1 MPLQKIVSIVLFV
14 LISSKSFG
22 YQVSEKNTPGLVFI
36 ENKNQWSDNIKYSTQ
51 IGNGVMNISDKG
63 FHFIIQDVARLEELH
78 TQSHVVGFY
87 EYGEYECNEETKI
100 DNHSYN
106 VSFVGAK
113 KPHITSQGKTSQYY
127 NYFIGNDS
135 SKWVSYAY
143 GYEIVNYNEI
153 YKNINLSVY
162 SKGMSPKYDFE
173 VNPGG
178 NVKDVQ
184 LAYDGVDDIYLFNNQ
199 LYIET
204 SLGLVVEDKPYAYQI
219 VDGKRVE
226 VPVKYE
232 LDCNVL
238 SFDTPEGYN
247 QNYSLIIDP
256 LLIFST
262 YSGST
267 ADNWGNSA
275 TPGENGTLFSAGVTN
290 LGNTGGT
297 FPATGG
303 AYQTVWGG
311 EYDATIIKFDSTG
324 SQMLFATYLG
334 GSAAETPHSI
344 VMNTAGELVIFGT
357 TSSTNFPTT
366 TNAYDRT
373 FNGGVPTTL
382 TVQYANGSDIF
393 ISKLSN
399 DGAQLLAST
408 FVGGEQN
415 DGINLTN
422 RELTENYGDQ
432 LRGDVTTDDNNNI
445 YVSSTSQSTN
455 FPIVNGFQTALSTVI
470 ANDAVLLKM
479 DNNLSSI
486 IWSSFLGGN
495 GEDAALSIQLDMDNN
510 VFVAGGTTS
519 YNFPTTTNSYDTTY
533 NGGVDGWVAHIDLY
547 GDSIINATYTGT
559 SSYDQV
565 YFIDLDDS
573 EEVYLYG
580 QTSGDFP
587 KTAGVYSN
595 TYGRMFVQKLSY
607 DLSTIRFS
615 TAFGSNSNPDVN
627 LSPTAFMVNDCD
639 NLYMAGWG
647 GVTNSNFG
655 GGNTLNMP
663 VSDDAWQPTTSGSDF
678 YLMVLTSD
686 ASEFLYGTYLGGNL
700 SKTHV
705 DGGTSR
711 FDKQGIVYHSVCAG
725 CAANNVTNGATS
737 DFPTTEGAWSSTNNS
752 GNCNNAAFKFDLASL
767 RARFRTN
774 SIAFDNPGLKTI
786 CIPDPIVFENV
797 SIGGEIFEWD
807 FGDGVTESRTDTTHV
822 VHEYTSPGTYVIR
835 LKAIDQNT
843 CIGIDEA
850 SVSVVVFEGNFLVN
864 DGTTLCSGDEFK
876 LEAYGGSKYYWYNKG
891 VTFSSYEQFP
901 IVHPVDTTTY
911 YVYIED
917 ELKGCGHLDS
927 VLVNVIPEVKANFI
941 IEQNYNCFEI
951 PEINILNES
960 KNASTYLWDFGDGT
974 TSTEEL
980 PQHQYDSG
988 VYNVN
993 LRAINDICSDET
1005 SYIINMAPVKVYNVI
1020 SPVTSIGVNDY
1031 FFIESPFSIQL
1042 ILLNRWGKVVF
1053 ESDNYENNWNA
1064 EGEPAG
1070 VYFYNVSIDGKQQ
1083 CKGWVQVFK

>member
-1 MPLQKIVSIVLFV
+1 MPFQKILSIILLVF
-14 LISSKSFG
+14 IGFRSFG
-22 YQVSEKNTPGLVFI
+22 YQVSDPNSSSLIFV
-36 ENKNQWSDNIKYSTQ
+36 ENKNQWSDDIKYSAQ
-51 IGNGVMNISDKG
+51 IGNGVLNLSNNG
-63 FHFIIQDVARLEELH
+63 FHFVLKDVSRLAELH
-78 TQSHVVGFY
+78 NQTHTVQFY
-87 EYGEYECNEETKI
+87 EHGEYACNEETKI
-100 DNHSYN
+100 DNHYYS
-106 VSFVGAK
+106 VSFIGANK
-113 KPHITSQGKTSQYY
+113 SQITTQHKTSQYY
-127 NYFIGNDS
+127 NYFVGNDS
-135 SKWVSYAY
+135 SKWASYVY
-143 GYEIVNYNEI
+143 GYKTVGYSEVYDG
-153 YKNINLSVY
+153 INLTVY
-162 SKGMSPKYDFE
+162 SKGESPKYDFE
-173 VNPGG
+173 VKPEGR
-178 NVKDVQ
+178 VKDIQ

-219 VDGKRVE
+219 IDGKRTQ

-232 LDCNVL
+232 LDCNIL
-238 SFDTPEGYN
+238 SFDTPGGYN
-247 QNYSLIIDP
+247 QDYSLIIDP

-290 LGNTGGT
+290 LGFSGGQ
-297 FPATGG
+297 FPATSG

-311 EYDATIIKFDSTG
+311 DYDATIIKFDSTG

-357 TSSTNFPTT
+357 TSSVNFPTT
-366 TNAYDRT
+366 TDAYDRT
-373 FNGGVPTTL
+373 FNGGISTTL
-382 TVQYANGSDIF
+382 TVPYVNGSDIF

-415 DGINLTN
+415 DGINLTI
-422 RELTENYGDQ
+422 RELTKNYGDQ
-432 LRGDVTTDDNNNI
+432 LRGDIITDDNDNI
-445 YVSSTSQSTN
+445 YVSSTSQSPN
-455 FPIVNGFQTALSTVI
+455 FPIVNGFQTILSTFI

-519 YNFPTTTNSYDTTY
+519 TNFPTTTNSYDTTY
-533 NGGVDGWVAHIDLY
+533 NGAVDGWIAHIDLA

-580 QTSGDFP
+580 QTSGNFP
-587 KTAGVYSN
+587 KTSGVYSN
-595 TYGRMFVQKLSY
+595 TYGRMFVQKLSH
-607 DLSTIRFS
+607 DLSTLRFS
-615 TAFGSNSNPDVN
+615 TAFGSNSNPNVN
-627 LSPTAFMVNDCD
+627 LSPTAFMVNDCN

-647 GVTNSNFG
+647 GITNSNYG
-655 GGNTLNMP
+655 NGNTFNMP

-686 ASEFLYGTYLGGNL
+686 ASEFLYGTYLGGNQ
-700 SKTHV
+700 SRTHV

-711 FDKQGIVYHSVCAG
+711 FDRQGVVYHSVCAG
-725 CAANNVTNGATS
+725 CAVNNATNGPTS

-752 GNCNNAAFKFDLASL
+752 SNCNNAAFKFDLASL

-774 SIAFDNPGLKTI
+774 SIAFDNPGLNTI
-786 CIPDPIVFENV
+786 CIPDPIVLENV

-807 FGDGVTESRTDTTHV
+807 FGDGITESRTDTTHI
-822 VHEYTSPGTYVIR
+822 VHEYVNPGTYVIR
-835 LKAIDQNT
+835 LTAIDQNT
-843 CIGIDEA
+843 CIGIDMA
-850 SVSVVVFEGNFLVN
+850 SVTVEVFEGNFSVN
-864 DGTTLCSGDEFK
+864 NGTTICSGDEYK
-876 LEAYGGSKYYWYNKG
+876 LEAYGGTKYYWYNKD
-891 VTFSSYEQFP
+891 VTFTSYDQFP
-901 IVHPVDTTTY
+901 IVQPVDTTTY
-911 YVYIED
+911 YVYIEE

-927 VLVNVIPEVKANFI
+927 VIVNVIPEVKASFS
-941 IEQNYNCFEI
+941 IEQNYNCFDI
-951 PEINILNES
+951 PEIEIF
-960 KNASTYLWDFGDGT
+960 NASENAREYFWDFGDGK
-974 TSTEEL
+974 TSTDEFPKHE
-980 PQHQYDSG
+980 YDSG
-988 VYNVN
+988 IFEIT
-993 LRAINDICSDET
+993 LRTVNDICFDQT
-1005 SYIINMAPVKVYNVI
+1005 SQTVNMNPVKSYNVI
-1020 SPVTSIGVNDY
+1020 TPVTSIGVNDY
-1031 FFIESPFSIQL
+1031 FVVESPFPIHL
-1042 ILLNRWGKVVF
+1042 TIVNRWGKVVL
-1053 ESDNYENNWNA
+1053 EEEVYKNDWNA
-1064 EGEPAG
+1064 EEEPAG
-1070 VYFYNVSIDGKQQ
+1070 VYFYIISIAGKQQ